1 MKYVVTNLRIP
12 EADYLAI
19 KALAAEER
27 FSVNQYLN
35 KLVTEGSS
43 RAAIVE
49 SQPITKKTKKSIWD
63 LSQLAKKPNKLEFD
77 GLSTE
82 DEVIYG

>member
-1 MKYVVTNLRIP
+1 M
-12 EADYLAI
+12 AI

-43 RAAIVE
+43 RATIVG
-49 SQPITKKTKKSIWD
+49 SQSIVKKVKKSIWD
-63 LSQLAKKPNKLEFD
+63 LSQLAKKPNKVELD
-77 GLSTE
+77 GLSA
-82 DEVIYG
+82 DDKVIYG